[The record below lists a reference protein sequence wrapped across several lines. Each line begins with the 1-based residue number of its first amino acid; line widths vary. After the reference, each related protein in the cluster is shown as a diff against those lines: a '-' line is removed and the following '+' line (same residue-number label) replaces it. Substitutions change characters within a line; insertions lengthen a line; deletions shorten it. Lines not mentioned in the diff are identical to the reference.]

1 MADDRAQPFVSLTA
15 KSEPEV
21 RERRDVVPFV
31 GDLTFVDAGHE
42 FESSD
47 GVLCRVPKE
56 VRKLDDLR
64 FHGDGDIGVGLN
76 LSGQVS
82 CVIVALDC
90 WLDGLNLLLVENLL
104 LVHDV
109 CLKLSFL
116 ERS

>member
-31 GDLTFVDAGHE
+31 GDLTFVDASHE
-42 FESSD
+42 LEGRD
-47 GVLCRVPKE
+47 GVLCRVPIE

-64 FHGDGDIGVGLN
+64 FHGDIGVGLN

-82 CVIVALDC
+82 CVIVALDR
-90 WLDGLNLLLVENLL
+90 WLDGLNLLLVKNLL

-109 CLKLSFL
+109 CCLKLSCL